1 MYSASGHTR
10 SALCSYVAPILLLAV
25 CFAAAPSPLQS
36 AQAPVRFSATDEQ
49 FLEDLEHRSFRYFW
63 DQADARTGLVPDR
76 ARTDGSSL
84 DQNHQNVGSIAAT
97 GFGLA
102 ALCIASERHWVTP
115 AEARE
120 RARNTL
126 RFFARQAFQ
135 EHGWFY

>member
-1 MYSASGHTR
+1 
-10 SALCSYVAPILLLAV
+10 LLILLLAV
-25 CFAAAPSPLQS
+25 CLSAAPSPLHG
-36 AQAPVRFSATDEQ
+36 AQAPARFSATDEQ
-49 FLEDLEHRSFRYFW
+49 FLEDLEQRSFRYFW

-97 GFGLA
+97 GFGLT
-102 ALCIASERHWVTP
+102 ALCIASERHWVKP

-126 RFFARQAFQ
+126 RFFALKPESADGTAKSLR
-135 EHGWFY
+135 